1 MTILFPRHL
10 MPAWYW
16 QFSDGLSK
24 WSRNMFV
31 FSPSQKKMQYC
42 WKKGKKCPPIYCQK
56 DNYEG
61 PAPLLLGGGEWVS
74 KRNEQVYTVIE
85 LQISASLLVLFC
97 FFADTI
103 GKAVTDTCCPLPWA
117 IHCLHIEVQI
127 AKQCLHLP
135 IDWDCLRGFNC
146 FWHVCLLNF
155 VHFFLIKTQPSTEAF
170 SIIQCVL
177 SSMLGRS
184 STT

>member
-31 FSPSQKKMQYC
+31 FGPSQKKIQYC
-42 WKKGKKCPPIYCQK
+42 WKRKKCPPIYCQK

-61 PAPLLLGGGEWVS
+61 PIPILLGGGEWVS
-74 KRNEQVYTVIE
+74 KRNEQVYSHRTAE
-85 LQISASLLVLFC
+85 YRFSSLALFC

-103 GKAVTDTCCPLPWA
+103 GKAVTDTCCPLPRA
-117 IHCLHIEVQI
+117 IHCLDIGVQI
-127 AKQCLHLP
+127 ATQCLHLL
-135 IDWDCLRGFNC
+135 IDWDFLRGFIC
-146 FWHVCLLNF
+146 FKFIRHVCLLNF
-155 VHFFLIKTQPSTEAF
+155 VHIFFYKNST
-170 SIIQCVL
+170 IN
-177 SSMLGRS
+177 RS
-184 STT
+184 VFYS